1 MDTIASHSPQNPDDV
16 VVVANRMSAT
26 DVVDAFARARTAQQQ
41 WWAMGAAGRAAALS
55 AAAEALAARA
65 EEATDLVVRE
75 VGKPLTEARGEVA
88 RGVSILRYYAQASF
102 MPKGDVFPPSA
113 GVMLWSERRPHGVV
127 GLITPWNFPVAI
139 PLWKAAPAL
148 SAGNAVVMKP
158 SQDAIACAQFL
169 EDVLAPHLPAGLFT
183 VAVGGGSDVGNAL
196 TANAD
201 CVSFTGST
209 GVGRQI
215 VQTAAARNVPV
226 QAEMGG
232 LNAAIVLEDADY
244 EKTAAI
250 IAGAAMWFAGQK
262 CTATSRVIVVGDGD
276 FATPFVK
283 AVESLVIGDPARAEV
298 TVGPLI
304 NRASLQDFTSALEQA
319 KASGGRILTGD
330 APADGLFV
338 RPVVIEGLPAD
349 HPLSC
354 NEVFGP
360 IVTMHRAA
368 TPEEAMALANS
379 VEYGLVTG
387 IHGRDLNQVM
397 ALASQAQS
405 GLVKINASTSGVD
418 FYAPFGGEKMSSH
431 GMREQGL
438 AALEFY
444 SHTVTVTLAPH

>member
-1 MDTIASHSPQNPDDV
+1 MSTIASRSPQNPADVVLEAPRMTSDDV
-16 VVVANRMSAT
+16 DA
-26 DVVDAFARARTAQQQ
+26 AFARARDAQRQ
-41 WWAMGAAGRAAALS
+41 WWAMGAAGRSAALH

-65 EEATDLVVRE
+65 DEATDLVVRE
-75 VGKPLTEARGEVA
+75 VGKPLGEAKGEVG
-88 RGVSILRYYAQASF
+88 RGVSILRYFAQASF

-148 SAGNAVVMKP
+148 CAGNAVVMKP
-158 SQDAIACAQFL
+158 SQDAIACALFL
-169 EDVLAPHLPAGLFT
+169 QEVIAPHLPAGLFQ
-183 VAVGGGSDVGNAL
+183 VVVGGGADVGNAL
-196 TANAD
+196 TAKAD
-201 CVSFTGST
+201 CISFTGST
-209 GVGRQI
+209 GIGRQI
-215 VQTAAARNVPV
+215 AQTAVARNVPV

-232 LNAAIVLEDADY
+232 LNAAIVLADADY
-244 EKTAAI
+244 EKTAGI

-276 FATPFVK
+276 FTTPFIN
-283 AVESLVIGDPARAEV
+283 AVESLVVGDPARADV

-304 NRASLQDFTSALEQA
+304 NDASLRDFTAALDHA
-319 KASGGRILTGD
+319 RASGGRILTGD

-338 RPVVIEGLPAD
+338 KPVVIDGLAAD

-360 IVTMHRAA
+360 IVTLHHAA
-368 TPEEAMALANS
+368 TPEAAIALANS
-379 VEYGLVTG
+379 TEYGLVTG
-387 IHGRDLNQVM
+387 IHGRDLNTVTT
-397 ALASQAQS
+397 LASLAHS

-418 FYAPFGGEKMSSH
+418 FYAPFGGEKMSSY

-438 AALEFY
+438 AALDFY
-444 SHTVTVTLAPH
+444 SHTTTVTLAQH

>member
-1 MDTIASHSPQNPDDV
+1 MSTIESRSPQNPDDLV
-16 VVVANRMSAT
+16 IAAERMTAT
-26 DVVDAFARARTAQQQ
+26 DVERAFSSAREAQRT
-41 WWAMGAAGRAAALS
+41 WWTMGAAARASALNAAANAMES
-55 AAAEALAARA
+55 RA
-65 EEATDLVVRE
+65 EEATALVVRE
-75 VGKPLTEARGEVA
+75 VGKPYNEAKGEVA
-88 RGVSILRYYAQASF
+88 RGVAILRYYAQASF
-102 MPKGDVFPPSA
+102 MPKGDMLPPSA

-158 SQDAIACAQFL
+158 SQDAIACALFL
-169 EDVLAPHLPAGLFT
+169 QEVIAPHLPAGLFT

-201 CVSFTGST
+201 CISFTGST
-209 GVGRQI
+209 LVGRQI
-215 VQTAAARNVPV
+215 VMTAAGRNVPV

-232 LNAAIVLEDADY
+232 LNAAIVLADADY
-244 EKTAAI
+244 EKTAGI

-262 CTATSRVIVVGDGD
+262 CTATSRVIIVGDGD
-276 FATPFVK
+276 FETPFIK
-283 AVESLVIGDPARAEV
+283 AVEALQMGDPADPAV

-304 NRASLQDFTSALEQA
+304 NAASLRDFQQALESA
-319 KASGGRILTGD
+319 RASGGCFLTGD
-330 APADGLFV
+330 APAEGLFV
-338 RPVVIEGLPAD
+338 KPVVLAGLPAD

-360 IVTMHRAA
+360 IVTVHRAA
-368 TPEEAMALANS
+368 TAQEAMEMANA

-387 IHGRDLNQVM
+387 IHGRDVNQLTT
-397 ALASQAQS
+397 LAAAAHS
-405 GLVKINASTSGVD
+405 GQVKINASTSGVD
-418 FYAPFGGEKMSSH
+418 YYAPFGGDKMSSY

-444 SHTVTVTLAPH
+444 SRTITVTLAQH

>member
-1 MDTIASHSPQNPDDV
+1 MSTIESRSPQNPADLV
-16 VVVANRMSAT
+16 IAAERMSTA
-26 DVVDAFARARTAQQQ
+26 DVEAAFATARTAQRT
-41 WWAMGAAGRAAALS
+41 WWGMGAAARALALNAAAS
-55 AAAEALAARA
+55 ALEARA
-65 EEATDLVVRE
+65 DEATALVVRE
-75 VGKPLTEARGEVA
+75 VGKPVSEAKGEVA
-88 RGVSILRYYAQASF
+88 RGVAILRYYAQASF
-102 MPKGDVFPPSA
+102 MPKGDLLPPSA

-148 SAGNAVVMKP
+148 SAGNAVIMKP
-158 SQDAIACAQFL
+158 SQDAIACALFL
-169 EDVLAPHLPAGLFT
+169 QEVIAPHLPEGLFS
-183 VAVGGGSDVGNAL
+183 VAVGGGADVGNAL

-201 CVSFTGST
+201 CISFTGST
-209 GVGRQI
+209 IVGRQI
-215 VQTAAARNVPV
+215 VMTAAGRNVPV

-232 LNAAIVLEDADY
+232 LNAAIVLADADY
-244 EKTAAI
+244 ERTAAI

-276 FATPFVK
+276 FETPFVR
-283 AVESLVIGDPARAEV
+283 AVEALRMGDPADPAV

-304 NRASLQDFTSALEQA
+304 NPASLRDFQAALDSAR
-319 KASGGRILTGD
+319 ASGGRFLTGD
-330 APADGLFV
+330 APAEGLFV
-338 RPVVIEGLPAD
+338 KPVVLSGLPAD

-368 TPEEAMALANS
+368 TAQEAIEMANS

-387 IHGRDLNQVM
+387 IHGRDINQLTE
-397 ALASQAQS
+397 LAAQAHS
-405 GLVKINASTSGVD
+405 GIVKINASTSGVD
-418 FYAPFGGEKMSSH
+418 YYAPFGGEKMSSY

-444 SHTVTVTLAPH
+444 SRTTTVTLAQH

>member
-1 MDTIASHSPQNPDDV
+1 MSTIESRSPQNPDHIV
-16 VVVANRMSAT
+16 VSAERMSAGE
-26 DVVDAFARARTAQQQ
+26 VEAAFVHAREAQRQ
-41 WWAMGAAGRAAALS
+41 WWALGAAGRALALN
-55 AAAEALAARA
+55 AAADALEQQAA
-65 EEATDLVVRE
+65 EATDLVVRE
-75 VGKPLTEARGEVA
+75 VGKPVNEAKGEVA
-88 RGVSILRYYAQASF
+88 RGVAILRYYAQASLL
-102 MPKGDVFPPSA
+102 PKGDLLPPSA
-113 GVMLWSERRPHGVV
+113 GVMLWNERRPHGVV

-158 SQDAIACAQFL
+158 SQDAIACALFL
-169 EDVLAPHLPAGLFT
+169 QRVIAPHLPAGLFT
-183 VAVGGGSDVGNAL
+183 VAVGGGADVGHAL

-201 CVSFTGST
+201 CISFTGST
-209 GVGRQI
+209 TVGRQI
-215 VQTAAARNVPV
+215 VMTAAGRNVPV

-276 FATPFVK
+276 FESHLVK
-283 AVESLVIGDPARAEV
+283 AVEALRIGDPADAAV

-304 NRASLQDFTSALEQA
+304 NQASLHDFHAALDSAR
-319 KASGGRILTGD
+319 ASGGRFLTGD
-330 APADGLFV
+330 APAEGLFV
-338 RPVVIEGLPAD
+338 KPVVLAGLPVD

-360 IVTMHRAA
+360 IVTVHRAA
-368 TPEEAMALANS
+368 TPQEAIDMANA

-387 IHGRDLNQVM
+387 IHGRDVNQLM
-397 ALASQAQS
+397 SLAAQAHS

-418 FYAPFGGEKMSSH
+418 YYAPFGGEKMSSY

-444 SHTVTVTLAPH
+444 SRTTTVTLAQH

>member
-1 MDTIASHSPQNPDDV
+1 MDTIASRSPQNPDDV
-16 VVVANRMSAT
+16 VVVANRMSAD
-26 DVVDAFARARTAQQQ
+26 DVVAAFVRAREAQRQ
-41 WWAMGAAGRAAALS
+41 WWTMGAAGRAAALG

-65 EEATDLVVRE
+65 DEATDLVVRE
-75 VGKPLTEARGEVA
+75 VGKPLAEARGEVA

-201 CVSFTGST
+201 CISFTGST
-209 GVGRQI
+209 GVGRAI

-244 EKTAAI
+244 EKTASI

-283 AVESLVIGDPARAEV
+283 AVESLVIGDPARTDV

-304 NRASLQDFTSALEQA
+304 NAASLRDFRAALEQA
-319 KASGGRILTGD
+319 KTSGGRVLTGD

-338 RPVVIEGLPAD
+338 KPVVIEGLPAD

-360 IVTMHRAA
+360 IVTLHRAA

-387 IHGRDLNQVM
+387 IHGRDVNQLM
-397 ALASQAQS
+397 SLAGQAHS

-418 FYAPFGGEKMSSH
+418 FYAPFGGEKMSSY

-438 AALEFY
+438 AALDFY